1 MRVKDRVNLIIFTV
15 AFFILPQTTQCIVL
29 AVQCFYLTGFYPLVP
44 SSSRNKKVATKL
56 NENQKLNLE
65 NQYDKHAT

>member
-1 MRVKDRVNLIIFTV
+1 MRAKDRVNLNICT
-15 AFFILPQTTQCIVL
+15 AALFIVCQTMQCIVL